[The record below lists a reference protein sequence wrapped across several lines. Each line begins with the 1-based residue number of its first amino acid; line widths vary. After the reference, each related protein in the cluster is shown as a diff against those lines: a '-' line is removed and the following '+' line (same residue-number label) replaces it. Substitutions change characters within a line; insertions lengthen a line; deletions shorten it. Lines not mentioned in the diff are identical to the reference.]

1 MLPVDHLLAL
11 LFALAL
17 VTVAVALVVWHVRSW
32 RLMRAELPR
41 GEERDYRWRQ
51 FRRRMQASS
60 LVGVLGL
67 AVYLGYLIPH
77 DALPRFFLAFWLM
90 VICCVLWL
98 ALLASLDFLA
108 TRSFYATRR
117 HAIKIERAAWQAQ
130 IDRTERSRHNGHG
143 G

>member
-17 VTVAVALVVWHVRSW
+17 VTASAALVVWHVRSW
-32 RLMRAELPR
+32 RLMRVDLPC
-41 GEERDYRWRQ
+41 GDERDYRWRQ

-77 DALPRFFLAFWLM
+77 DAMPRFFLAFWLM

-98 ALLASLDFLA
+98 AMLASIDFLA
-108 TRSFYATRR
+108 TRHYYSNRR
-117 HAIKIERAAWQAQ
+117 SAIEVERAAWQAE
-130 IDRTERSRHNGHG
+130 IDRAERSRHNGHG